1 MARLGFRTVFGRLFV
16 SVFLTLL
23 AFAMALFFW
32 VQLVHNDSQTLRQR
46 AIARQIAGQLEP
58 FLIDIEKQLKK
69 NNRLQARFGLAL
81 IKKSFD
87 IFDENLN
94 AKMGL
99 YDKNGQLLLETDAGH
114 LPKILPPSKHWLS
127 ELLPTLSGQS
137 PKHIL
142 VSSELGY
149 TLWYES
155 RNQTKVRGI
164 FAMNLLSATL
174 LLLGMMGLMLWAI
187 AKNLTRRIDVMAQNL
202 KLLGEGDFSVRIKEE
217 GNDELTALA
226 YGFNQAAQK
235 IQRLVN
241 ANNLL
246 LAHASHEF
254 RTPITRMRLQTEMLD
269 ILGDDLPDGQ
279 KTLLAKRTN
288 AINQDLTGLNDLI
301 ESILLVSRLDAGFAQ
316 EQAKNLDFFALVKDE
331 CQHYQE
337 LHLYGETLWMLGHTS
352 LLTHLIRNLINN
364 AFVHGKTPVS
374 VYVYAS
380 QNSDDSHQIP
390 PKLLGNP
397 PPNDKPAAS
406 PKKQKSST
414 PRFAVLAV
422 VDGGTGVPP
431 EKRQDIFGS
440 FVRLNQEKKGS
451 GLGLSL
457 VAQIVQMHHGTIL
470 TDTWQGQTRFLVVLP
485 TQPPKT

>member
-1 MARLGFRTVFGRLFV
+1 MAQFGFRTVFGRLFV

-23 AFAMALFFW
+23 GFAAALVLW

-46 AIARQIAGQLEP
+46 AIARQITGQLEP
-58 FLIDIEKQLKK
+58 FLADIENQLKK
-69 NNRLQARFGLAL
+69 NNRLQARFGLAVV
-81 IKKSFD
+81 KKSFD
-87 IFDENLN
+87 IFDETLN

-155 RNQTKVRGI
+155 RIQPKARGI
-164 FAMNLLSATL
+164 FAMNLVSAAL
-174 LLLGMMGLMLWAI
+174 LLLGMMGFVLWAI

-217 GNDELTALA
+217 GGDELTTLA
-226 YGFNQAAQK
+226 HGFNQAAQK

-254 RTPITRMRLQTEMLD
+254 RTPITRMRLQTEMLGM
-269 ILGDDLPDGQ
+269 LGDDLPNGQ
-279 KTLLAKRTN
+279 KTLLTKRTN

-316 EQAKNLDFFALVKDE
+316 EQAKHLDFLALVQDE
-331 CQHYQE
+331 CQHYKE
-337 LHLYGETLWMLGHTS
+337 LTLHGETLWVSGHAS
-352 LLTHLIRNLINN
+352 LLTHLVRNLINN
-364 AFVHGKTPVS
+364 AFVHGKAPVS
-374 VYVYAS
+374 VYVYGS

-390 PKLLGNP
+390 PRLLGLDSP
-397 PPNDKPAAS
+397 TKDKPALRL
-406 PKKQKSST
+406 KKQKPNT
-414 PRFAVLAV
+414 ARFAVLAV
-422 VDGGTGVPP
+422 LDGGTGVPP
-431 EKRQDIFGS
+431 EKRQDIFS
-440 FVRLNQEKKGS
+440 PFVRLNQEKKGS

-457 VAQIVQMHHGTIL
+457 VAQIVQMHGGTIL
-470 TDTWQGQTRFLVVLP
+470 TDTWQAQTRFLVVLP
-485 TQPPKT
+485 MQSP